1 MKNEIVKIEMT
12 ISEANKNE
20 LQNIRFCDGPK
31 NQQLLKTIIDEGR
44 RTRSEDTDDY
54 LLSLIER
61 FASRGFCH
69 VYEQRSWREFVIDV
83 LIDELRV
90 GLDPMDIEMYMFN
103 AEEFS
108 FIVDV
113 VMEGYRVDGSYTY
126 NTFRSR
132 ELIFD
137 FAEDLAEYSEGLSA
151 AGIDSLR
158 DSEQFLLSCMIEE
171 MYSLID
177 GDTFAEFKEANDLYD
192 YLESL
197 K

>member
-1 MKNEIVKIEMT
+1 M
-12 ISEANKNE
+12 
-20 LQNIRFCDGPK
+20 
-31 NQQLLKTIIDEGR
+31 
-44 RTRSEDTDDY
+44 
-54 LLSLIER
+54 SLIER
-61 FASRGFCH
+61 FSSREFCH

-90 GLDPMDIEMYMFN
+90 GLDPMDIEMFMHNMETFD
-103 AEEFS
+103 
-108 FIVDV
+108 FIVDKT
-113 VMEGYRVDGSYTY
+113 MEGYRVDGSYTY

>member
-31 NQQLLKTIIDEGR
+31 NQQLLKAIVDDGR
-44 RTRSEDTDDY
+44 RSRSEDTDDY
-54 LLSLIER
+54 LLSLVER
-61 FASRGFCH
+61 FASREFCH

-90 GLDPMDIEMYMFN
+90 GPDPMDIEMYMFN

-151 AGIDSLR
+151 VGIDSLR
-158 DSEQFLLSCMIEE
+158 DPEQFLLSCMIEE
-171 MYSLID
+171 MYGLVD